1 MTKFILEQAGVLC
14 IEVISNGVVVR
25 DGEENNYYNSL
36 EEALENYASSS
47 IFYVLR
53 NVDDGF
59 EIDVFKEV
67 KEWRITYN
75 IT

>member
-67 KEWRITYN
+67 KE
-75 IT
+75 